1 MMKVPFYDSTREYS
15 LRKDEF
21 DSAVTNV
28 MSRGDFILGSEVAE
42 FEKESAAWLGA
53 KHAIGVASGSDA
65 LVLAADIL
73 GFRDGAEVLTPTFTF
88 FASTSCVARLG
99 GKPVLVDLDEE
110 SLEMD
115 LVDAERRLT
124 KATRGIIPVHL
135 FLQPTPMEEV
145 MIMARRHGL
154 KVLEDAAEAWG
165 MESRIGAVWKKA
177 GTMGDIGIYSFFPTK
192 TLGAY
197 GDAGLITTNDDELA
211 KKIRSYR
218 THGSSVKYHHDYI
231 GYNSRLDTMQAAIL
245 RLKLKTTDQAIAA
258 RALHGKHYDER
269 LSRIPGL
276 RFPKVLQGSKPV
288 YYVYNIL
295 APRRD
300 DLAQHL
306 KEKGIGWSIYY
317 PVPLHLQ
324 KCFAYLGYK
333 EGDFPVAERV
343 SKEILALPMY
353 PELRDD
359 EVDCICDEIAAFYAR
374 QRVE

>member
-1 MMKVPFYDSTREYS
+1 MKVPFYDSTREYS